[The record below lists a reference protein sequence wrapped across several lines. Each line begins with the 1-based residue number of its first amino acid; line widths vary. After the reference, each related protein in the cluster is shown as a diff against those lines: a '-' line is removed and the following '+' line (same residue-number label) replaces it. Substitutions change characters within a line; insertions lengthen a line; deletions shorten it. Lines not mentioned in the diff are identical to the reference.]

1 MLDSTT
7 SVDHKKTVD
16 KKFAWAGHLNAIL
29 AQKVG
34 NMNEPIF
41 KTSNAQRGGGGGG
54 SGGMMKPQIDLR
66 TIKTDERC
74 TGRDFYTNCIFS
86 WLLGEKRRTRRGLGK
101 KVCDFVCIWVT
112 RKICTHV
119 VQSESRQEE
128 CHYIGEEICNLVCTW
143 VTRGV

>member
-1 MLDSTT
+1 M
-7 SVDHKKTVD
+7 
-16 KKFAWAGHLNAIL
+16 NAIL

-128 CHYIGEEICNLVCTW
+128 CHYIGEEICNLVCT
-143 VTRGV
+143 

>member
-1 MLDSTT
+1 M
-7 SVDHKKTVD
+7 
-16 KKFAWAGHLNAIL
+16 NAIL

-41 KTSNAQRGGGGGG
+41 KTSNAQRGRGGGG

-86 WLLGEKRRTRRGLGK
+86 WLLGEKRRTRPGLGK
-101 KVCDFVCIWVT
+101 KVCAFVCQWVT
-112 RKICTHV
+112 RQICPRVFENGSSKV
-119 VQSESRQEE
+119 V
-128 CHYIGEEICNLVCTW
+128 CIYIGEEICNVVCT
-143 VTRGV
+143 